1 MESTSENQNRDKNCV
16 ILEYKTGAGIK
27 NATGII
33 IGMSTIIRI
42 GSQSE
47 ISWVTISATCH
58 RGANVRFAR
67 SFGSCSRSTKM
78 WDTIYA
84 RRSPFANAIKI
95 STNSTI
101 VYDFIRS
108 FDEATAVKIKLH
120 GDISKPYEGVQGRLQ
135 SYRKWAEL
143 ANLLNSQGSGCT
155 KTVEKWKK
163 FWADLKSK
171 TKKKAATLR
180 IHSSGT
186 GGGPP
191 SKVKLSTIE
200 ERIMAV
206 LGVVAYAGISE
217 ESGFP
222 DLSDGDNH
230 DLRAVTSDTSHVLH
244 SIDMTHN
251 QNLPST
257 SQSTPQTQL
266 ILPSRQPIHPSSP
279 TPSTL
284 EITEE
289 TQPILPSRQP
299 MCPSSPTPVSQTI
312 QNTQHVLPIPSRPS
326 VCLPQH
332 SHIATTQ
339 TLSASRTEE
348 SENRSPM
355 SHMDPANRQRE
366 SRRRPDGRRRRR
378 LPPFKS
384 PPIRSWKLKG

>member
-1 MESTSENQNRDKNCV
+1 MSIPGRIEQAPLS
-16 ILEYKTGAGIK
+16 GAPKRLPSVVG
-27 NATGII
+27 
-33 IGMSTIIRI
+33 
-42 GSQSE
+42 
-47 ISWVTISATCH
+47 
-58 RGANVRFAR
+58 
-67 SFGSCSRSTKM
+67 
-78 WDTIYA
+78 D
-84 RRSPFANAIKI
+84 P
-95 STNSTI
+95 TI
-101 VYDFIRS
+101 VRAADVY
-108 FDEATAVKIKLH
+108 
-120 GDISKPYEGVQGRLQ
+120 GRW
-135 SYRKWAEL
+135 SNR
-143 ANLLNSQGSGCT
+143 
-155 KTVEKWKK
+155 
-163 FWADLKSK
+163 LK
-171 TKKKAATLR
+171 
-180 IHSSGT
+180 
-186 GGGPP
+186 
-191 SKVKLSTIE
+191 
-200 ERIMAV
+200 
-206 LGVVAYAGISE
+206 
-217 ESGFP
+217 
-222 DLSDGDNH
+222 LSDGDNH

-332 SHIATTQ
+332 SHIATK

-366 SRRRPDGRRRRR
+366 SRRRPDGRRSR
-378 LPPFKS
+378 LPFQIATDS
-384 PPIRSWKLKG
+384 FVEIERVSED